1 MSFVTRR
8 VLYHMYF
15 QRSDERESASPCV
28 MTHGNL
34 ALCLIIFFAVKQ
46 IRYLGSGTLSTF
58 LQSVL

>member
-1 MSFVTRR
+1 M
-8 VLYHMYF
+8 
-15 QRSDERESASPCV
+15 CV

-34 ALCLIIFFAVKQ
+34 ALFLIIFLAVKQ